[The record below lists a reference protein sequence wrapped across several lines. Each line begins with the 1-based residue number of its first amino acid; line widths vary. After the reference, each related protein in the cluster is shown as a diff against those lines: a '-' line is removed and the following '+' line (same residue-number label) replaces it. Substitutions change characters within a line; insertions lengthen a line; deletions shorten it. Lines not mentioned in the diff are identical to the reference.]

1 MTLFALRS
9 GSVGND
15 MLAIAA
21 RLEGRNDPQ
30 ISPAPFLSLV
40 GGRDRHDRPVADLR
54 RNYFLRMGVW
64 AMKPTTPLASD
75 YRLAIAAVSELL
87 VALVW
92 DAGSKIDDLS
102 ARENL
107 KEAFLDARRKVKA
120 ILHD

>member
-1 MTLFALRS
+1 
-9 GSVGND
+9 
-15 MLAIAA
+15 
-21 RLEGRNDPQ
+21 
-30 ISPAPFLSLV
+30 
-40 GGRDRHDRPVADLR
+40 
-54 RNYFLRMGVW
+54 
-64 AMKPTTPLASD
+64 MKPTTPLASD